1 MGAPNKVSVTRICV
15 AGFQQ
20 SPSVWWQK
28 LATISLLAFPTSVGW
43 KQVCAGGKGLP
54 VTAYSSL
61 KAVVSLLPDL
71 GLQQLI
77 LLSLTAVLENS
88 FRNHAHFLW
97 QHFFLIFEKT
107 FSVFAKALSEAVGL
121 FLN

>member
-1 MGAPNKVSVTRICV
+1 MH
-15 AGFQQ
+15 
-20 SPSVWWQK
+20 
-28 LATISLLAFPTSVGW
+28 
-43 KQVCAGGKGLP
+43 GGKGLP

-71 GLQQLI
+71 GLQRLI
-77 LLSLTAVLENS
+77 LLSLTAVSESS

-97 QHFFLIFEKT
+97 QQFFFLIFENT
-107 FSVFAKALSEAVGL
+107 FSVFAKALSYTVGL